1 MTELFY
7 AVLKASF
14 QGSIVILAVML
25 LRQLLKQAPR
35 SVFCL
40 LWLLAGLRLAL
51 PFEIESSLSL
61 QPRLEESQIS
71 IQAQESV
78 QLPAVT
84 DPVQDVQ
91 ISPVPEQTPTL
102 PAGNWE
108 DVQTE
113 EIPYKVEDGVIT
125 EPLTWTD
132 IAVPLWLLGVSA
144 MLLASLISYLKLKR
158 RLREAYLIENGCFE
172 CPGLETAFVLGF
184 LPPRIYLPAGLSD
197 REKAFIYDHEN
208 THIARHDHWYKLLG
222 YGVLALHW
230 FNPLVWVG
238 YSLLCRDIELA
249 CDEHVVR
256 NMSLTERK
264 AYSTALLSCGGQTA
278 RIAACP
284 VAFGEANPKKRILN
298 VLNYKRPTFWI
309 SLLAV
314 IAVAFVA
321 VCLLTS
327 PGDQG
332 LAALLDVGDF
342 DAAYLAS
349 EDCIATISDP
359 ADIRQLKKLLGS
371 LSADR
376 SSPREIPEVGAGWNI
391 QLQDILLENGLFLS
405 ADCTLV
411 WADGTDAYPVSQP
424 EKLLNYLE
432 AATDAVRGKAVSGE
446 AFASIEEPGK
456 WLAGI
461 SAQAV
466 RTAEIHWQS
475 PTVQE
480 GNKTSSSSTNGYL
493 SAGKLDE
500 LLKILNSLPASALKE
515 ESTVR
520 RQDFSSLQSYL
531 APYGGVAVTLHDDVN
546 GLAVVLRLVE
556 NDTLELIFT
565 NELDKVADG
574 MLSLDDPRC
583 WILESKALLAL
594 LQSWNET
601 PPVLLPV
608 TRHDRAPEWNLEMQ
622 VTNVTPSGLTV
633 EFVQSGIFYGSDKAQ
648 LMFGT
653 EYTLKRL
660 ENGQWVDVEM
670 LPQENPVGWATV
682 AYLIELNSTAAQG
695 IDWEWLYGQLPAGH
709 YRIGKGV
716 TLDYTLDEDKHQ
728 TLYVEFD
735 IVEENSQLQQCL
747 NVLTEIQSRHAVH
760 LLEQYTF
767 SGEGLPENG
776 VDRNYFRSGD
786 TWLRIDTDGGDFA
799 GYFYHENTD
808 YFGNSEN
815 TEFIWQETDGQENMF
830 PQPWL
835 LTFDLRNA
843 NAEVISRQE
852 TRDGYAL
859 RLMVHE
865 PVDMGWLSA
874 EEYYV
879 DFCFDTENHFLRA
892 TAHIAQNFSEMTA
905 HMIFADMTWDDV
917 ADTIRQ
923 YTGVQVSEPVTG
935 EEAVTLCREAMLRL
949 KNSEALHFYVENLD
963 DPSATYN
970 IYMKT
975 SGGWLFRYRR
985 PLWDHEYVSWLRY
998 GEEQYLYGGDVDEN
1012 GIMTAPYY
1020 WQVEKDPQS
1029 HTFQLPYP
1037 FDLDWAT
1044 IGLTYG
1050 GTEMEDD
1057 YWKTVT
1063 LQYPQYGA
1071 VFRFTFGP
1079 DDTLSWFDVSDTSGE
1094 PEATT
1099 TRFYV
1104 ISTEEAE
1111 VEEELSALYQKA
1123 ASTAGQK
1130 PGVPDDAFYEELFS
1144 RETDGAD
1151 TTRWISDLYGAFYLD
1166 PAGFVSRLSVHDRA
1180 EDVLMFMKYEVNY
1193 YAPYRFDYVLSQLEQ
1208 SGNPNVEIIQRMK
1221 ALMDCDD
1228 PDCTDPDHDHYGIAC
1243 TVEGC
1248 TNPDHHHDDHHEDDH
1263 H

>member
-7 AVLKASF
+7 AVLKASV
-14 QGSIVILAVML
+14 QGSIVIFAVMT
-25 LRQLLKQAPR
+25 LRLLLKKAPR

-51 PFEIESSLSL
+51 PFEIESGLSL
-61 QPRLEESQIS
+61 QPRLEASQIS
-71 IQAQESV
+71 LQAQEPV

-91 ISPVPEQTPTL
+91 ASPVPEQTPTL

-108 DVQTE
+108 NVQTE
-113 EIPYKVEDGVIT
+113 DIPYKVEDSAIT

-132 IAVPLWLLGVSA
+132 IAVPVWLLGIAA
-144 MLLASLISYLKLKR
+144 MLAASAFSYLKLKR
-158 RLREAYLIENGCFE
+158 RVREAYLIENGCFE

-264 AYSTALLSCGGQTA
+264 AYSAALLSCGGQTA

-309 SLLAV
+309 TLLAV

-321 VCLLTS
+321 LCLLTS

-349 EDCIATISDP
+349 GDCIATISDP

-376 SSPREIPEVGAGWNI
+376 SSPREIPEAGEGWNI

-432 AATDAVRGKAVSGE
+432 AATDAVRGRAVSGE

-520 RQDFSSLQSYL
+520 RQDFSSLQSNL
-531 APYGGVAVTLHDDVN
+531 APYGGVTVTLHDDVN
-546 GLAVVLRLVE
+546 GLAAVLRLVK
-556 NDTLELIFT
+556 NDTLELILT

-633 EFVQSGIFYGSDKAQ
+633 EFIQSGIFYGSDKAQ

-735 IVEENSQLQQCL
+735 IAESSV
-747 NVLTEIQSRHAVH
+747 
-760 LLEQYTF
+760 
-767 SGEGLPENG
+767 
-776 VDRNYFRSGD
+776 
-786 TWLRIDTDGGDFA
+786 
-799 GYFYHENTD
+799 
-808 YFGNSEN
+808 
-815 TEFIWQETDGQENMF
+815 
-830 PQPWL
+830 
-835 LTFDLRNA
+835 A
-843 NAEVISRQE
+843 NDE
-852 TRDGYAL
+852 L
-859 RLMVHE
+859 
-865 PVDMGWLSA
+865 
-874 EEYYV
+874 
-879 DFCFDTENHFLRA
+879 
-892 TAHIAQNFSEMTA
+892 
-905 HMIFADMTWDDV
+905 
-917 ADTIRQ
+917 
-923 YTGVQVSEPVTG
+923 VTQ
-935 EEAVTLCREAMLRL
+935 CREAMLRL
-949 KNSEALHFYVENLD
+949 QNSEALHFYVENLD
-963 DPSATYN
+963 DPNATYN

-985 PLWDHEYVSWLRY
+985 PLWDHEYVSWLCY
-998 GEEQYLYGGDVDEN
+998 GEEQYLYSGDVDEN

-1037 FDLDWAT
+1037 FDMDWAT

-1063 LQYPQYGA
+1063 LQFPQYGA
-1071 VFRFTFGP
+1071 VFCLTFGP
-1079 DDTLSWFDVSDTSGE
+1079 DDTLSWFDVGDTSGD

-1130 PGVPDDAFYEELFS
+1130 PGVPDDAVYEELFS

-1221 ALMDCDD
+1221 AFMDCDD

-1248 TNPDHHHDDHHEDDH
+1248 TNPDHQHEEHHEDDH